1 MSHLRQ
7 FHCFV
12 RRPAVTLI
20 LIVTTFLT
28 VFAGSA
34 GAVVMT
40 DLYLT
45 TVPISDATPAG
56 RDEAFRAA
64 LAEVIVRVTGRRD
77 APDDET
83 LEPLLQSA
91 RRLAVQFRN
100 TRDGELW
107 VEFDGRALERQ
118 LLALEQPV
126 WGRERPTTLVWL
138 AVEVRPG
145 HRRIAN
151 AAEPLRLDAPDA
163 GATFMIPAVPV
174 DEEQSL
180 QERVGELA
188 ILRGLPLVWPL
199 VDTEDLGRL
208 SFAEI
213 WAPFDEEV
221 LAASMRYNVDS
232 VLVGAFRH
240 RSGQGPRVRWTLYF
254 GGQRRQVTGALNDG
268 IDMAADLYAD
278 RFAVRDTG
286 DLDNSI
292 TMTVAGVDSLE
303 NYARV
308 YRYLEQL
315 TMVVSLEV
323 DQLSSDVVSF
333 RLALRGTPDTL
344 RNAIALG
351 QVLEP
356 EVLDEFPGQPA
367 VGDAM
372 PGLRYRLNL

>member
-1 MSHLRQ
+1 M
-7 FHCFV
+7 
-12 RRPAVTLI
+12 RRPAGTLI
-20 LIVTTFLT
+20 FVVASFLT

-34 GAVVMT
+34 EAVVMT
-40 DLYLT
+40 DLYRT
-45 TVPISDATPAG
+45 TVPMSNETPAG
-56 RDEAFRAA
+56 RDDAFRAA

-83 LEPLLQSA
+83 LGPLLQSA

-100 TRDGELW
+100 TADGELW

-118 LLALEQPV
+118 LLALDQPV

-138 AVEVRPG
+138 AVDVGPG
-145 HRRIAN
+145 DRRIVN

-174 DEEQSL
+174 DEEPSL
-180 QERVGELA
+180 QERVGKLA

-213 WAPFDEEV
+213 WAPFDDEV
-221 LAASMRYNVDS
+221 LEASLRYNVDS

-240 RSGQGPRVRWTLYF
+240 RSGQEPRVRWTLFF
-254 GGQRRQVTGALNDG
+254 GGQRRQVTGALGDG
-268 IDMAADLYAD
+268 IDLAADLYAD
-278 RFAVRDTG
+278 RYSVRDAG

-308 YRYLEQL
+308 YRYLEQM

-323 DQLSSDVVSF
+323 DRLSADVVSF
-333 RLALRGTPDTL
+333 RLALRGTPNTL
-344 RNAIALG
+344 RNAIALS

-356 EVLDEFPGQPA
+356 EVLDEFPDQA
-367 VGDAM
+367 AAGD
-372 PGLRYRLNL
+372 PVPDLRYRLNL

>member
-1 MSHLRQ
+1 M
-7 FHCFV
+7 
-12 RRPAVTLI
+12 RRLAGTLI
-20 LIVTTFLT
+20 IIVSGFLI

-40 DLYLT
+40 DLYRS
-45 TVPISDATPAG
+45 TVPIFDETPAG
-56 RDEAFRAA
+56 RDAAFRAA

-100 TRDGELW
+100 TGDGELW
-107 VEFDGRALERQ
+107 VEFDGRALEGR

-138 AVEVRPG
+138 AVEIGPG
-145 HRRIAN
+145 DRRITN

-163 GATFMIPAVPV
+163 GATFMIPAVRV
-174 DEEQSL
+174 DEEPSL

-188 ILRGLPLVWPL
+188 MLRGLPLVWPL

-213 WAPFDEEV
+213 WAPFEAEV
-221 LAASMRYNVDS
+221 LEASMRYNVDS

-240 RSGQGPRVRWTLYF
+240 RTGQEPRVRWTLYF

-268 IDMAADLYAD
+268 IDLAADLYAD
-278 RFAVRDTG
+278 RFAVRDAG
-286 DLDNSI
+286 DLDNFI

-333 RLALRGTPDTL
+333 RLVLRGTPDTF
-344 RNAIALG
+344 RHAIALG
-351 QVLEP
+351 RVLASDVP
-356 EVLDEFPGQPA
+356 DEFPDQPA
-367 VGDAM
+367 VGD
-372 PGLRYRLNL
+372 PVPDLRYRLDL